1 MVNTKIMSPKT
12 LSTAFHSKFSDLL
25 CTNRELDDGSLYLDW
40 RKPFD
45 ALAKQAEIKYG
56 VAEEIRTPD
65 LLSHSQTL

>member
-1 MVNTKIMSPKT
+1 MSPQI
-12 LSTAFHSKFSDLL
+12 LSAAVHSKLSDLL
-25 CTNRELDDGSLYLDW
+25 CTNRELDDGSLYMDW

-45 ALAKQAEIKYG
+45 GLAKQAEIKYG